1 MAAAGGYEQKL
12 SASRRQERNLPIPR
26 ELHTQTVP
34 REAAKKS
41 PYQTINT
48 FQQNMQFPCLLPFK
62 SIPEPEIV
70 IWTTE
75 RKLIWQNTK
84 AALLSHEDLSTWTR
98 LSQLSRAG
106 VEAALPVRNV
116 FFFPGTFKFY
126 FSSLQQPAWFLF
138 HQSTD
143 TRAVCSQDVSFS
155 SSDLKEKSIHLLALC
170 SYSAFGTKGR
180 NALFGKC
187 QNEMHII
194 IMEHIL

>member
-1 MAAAGGYEQKL
+1 MLPASKPHQKSTLPMAAAGGYEQKL

-26 ELHTQTVP
+26 ELHTQTAP

-62 SIPEPEIV
+62 SIPEPEVV
-70 IWTTE
+70 IWTTG

-84 AALLSHEDLSTWTR
+84 AALLSHGDLSTWTR

-116 FFFPGTFKFY
+116 FFSQVHLGFIFPPY
-126 FSSLQQPAWFLF
+126 NSLRDFSSIRVPTQELF
-138 HQSTD
+138 
-143 TRAVCSQDVSFS
+143 AVKMS
-155 SSDLKEKSIHLLALC
+155 LLVPL
-170 SYSAFGTKGR
+170 
-180 NALFGKC
+180 
-187 QNEMHII
+187 I
-194 IMEHIL
+194 